1 MPGGCLKTVP
11 FCDKDRDKRFVS
23 FVVCQAGPDNPRMK
37 IGYARISTTEQNT
50 DLQRDA
56 LLAAGCS
63 QIFEDRLSGASRARP
78 GLVRALSRLNE
89 GDELIVWRLDRL
101 GRSLP
106 HLIEVI
112 AAIGAKG
119 AGFKSLTESID
130 TGTAG
135 GRLVFHMMGA
145 LAEFERALIVE
156 RTHAGL
162 AAARKRGVRVGRPPA
177 LTAAQVKHARKLL
190 EGGEGPG
197 AVATALGVSR
207 ATLYRAMRP

>member
-1 MPGGCLKTVP
+1 
-11 FCDKDRDKRFVS
+11 
-23 FVVCQAGPDNPRMK
+23 MK
-37 IGYARISTTEQNT
+37 IGYARISTIDQNAA
-50 DLQRDA
+50 LQHDA
-56 LLAAGCS
+56 LRLAGCET
-63 QIFEDRLSGASRARP
+63 IFEDKVSGSLGKRP
-78 GLVRALSRLNE
+78 GLDRALAKLGQ

-112 AAIGAKG
+112 AAIGDRG

-156 RTHAGL
+156 RTNAGL
-162 AAARKRGVRVGRPPA
+162 VAARKRGVRVGRPPA
-177 LTAAQVKHARKLL
+177 LTGAQIKHACKLID
-190 EGGEGPG
+190 GGEGPG
-197 AVATALGVSR
+197 AVAKSLGVSR
-207 ATLYRAMRP
+207 ATLYRAIRDIR